1 MLAYIVFRQNFDNA
15 EAFASL
21 LNALDAFSPTIEIVK
36 VGEVLLDL
44 GVMTDRRKVK
54 SEARRL
60 HAAISKTGTV
70 GLAEGR
76 FVAFVAA
83 HVTKDVSVVFPGDE
97 AAFLASKPLSFLP
110 IESETLRRLDLLG
123 FSKIGD
129 LLKVPEEDLV
139 SLFGTEGCLMGD
151 LMKGQDSKLVV
162 GKKLEENLSASF
174 TFDFPVE
181 NIIGEI
187 DQALEGLCVSLREKQ
202 LMATR
207 VKIAVSCPQTV
218 SVTLNLASPSDNS
231 QRIAKPL
238 RDRFAALTLPGPI
251 SGFELSLEGFVV
263 AHARQLTLESLL
275 PKANRLRSIERIL
288 QRLAVRTDSSMLMRV
303 VWDDARSRIPERR
316 GHLQDILRSN
326 LCRGLYIPKPI
337 NVAAD
342 TAGAPYLV
350 RQHRYWHP
358 VETIME
364 AWEIKDEWWTP
375 RPIARSYFR
384 VKLQN
389 GSILRLFRDQKRGS
403 WFHQNR

>member
-1 MLAYIVFRQNFDNA
+1 MLAYIVFRKKDDDP
-15 EAFASL
+15 EAFAAV
-21 LNALDAFSPTIEIVK
+21 LNALEAFSPTIEIVE

-44 GVMTDRRKVK
+44 GVMSDRRKIK
-54 SEARRL
+54 AEAKRL
-60 HAAISKTGTV
+60 HAAISASGTV

-83 HVTKDVSVVFPGDE
+83 HVAKDITVVFQGDE
-97 AAFLASKPLSFLP
+97 GAFLASKPLSFFP

-123 FSKIGD
+123 FSSIGD

-151 LMKGQDSKLVV
+151 LTKGRDSSLIV
-162 GKKLEENLSASF
+162 GKKLEENLTASF

-181 NIIGEI
+181 NIFGEI
-187 DQALEGLCVSLREKQ
+187 DQALEDLCASLLEKQ

-207 VKIAVSCPQTV
+207 VKIVVSCPQTV
-218 SVTLNLASPSDNS
+218 SVTLNLASPSDNA

-238 RDRFAALTLPGPI
+238 RDRFSALTLPGPI

-275 PKANRLRSIERIL
+275 PKANRLQSIERIL
-288 QRLAVRTDSSMLMRV
+288 QRLAIRTDSSMLMRV

-316 GHLQDILRSN
+316 GHLQDLLRAN

-337 NVAAD
+337 SVASD
-342 TAGAPYLV
+342 TNGTPYLV

-358 VETIME
+358 VETVME
-364 AWEIKDEWWTP
+364 AWEIKDDWWTP

-384 VKLQN
+384 VKLRN